1 MTALLIDCI
10 LTIAS
15 VVIAWQLME
24 WLSPLLAG
32 WLESRNIR
40 IPTTRDIGWLERIYY
55 TFVTGLRDF
64 SLMRSGILFLL
75 GYIAAKTTL
84 HWAAFVLVR
93 DGLTIAAAPSRAAAG
108 RKPALP
114 SSAAGAAF
122 GAVTGAARA
131 LIVVC
136 VLFVYTSLFPAA
148 PFTGYVQQSDVY
160 RTGAREVIEPFAGD
174 FITRQLP
181 VFTRAVEEEFSNI
194 LQRKYEVIDAR
205 IPDDVALAAK
215 EITANRAT
223 DEEKAK
229 ALYQWIGT
237 RVKYDWDKVKLYED
251 QRIWKEQTPEDTFR
265 TKLGVCIDYSRLYAS
280 MARSIGLDV
289 KVITGLGYDGRGG
302 YGPHAW
308 NEVYLSQRDVWVP
321 LDSTWVSSGGNWFD
335 PPNFS
340 ATHIKDA

>member
-1 MTALLIDCI
+1 MTVLLIDCI

-24 WLSPLLAG
+24 WLSPLVAD

-55 TFVTGLRDF
+55 TFATGLRDF

-75 GYIAAKTTL
+75 GYIAVKSAL
-84 HWAAFVLVR
+84 HWAAFVLVQG
-93 DGLTIAAAPSRAAAG
+93 GLKIAAGSPRAG
-108 RKPALP
+108 GSRKPALP

-136 VLFVYTSLFPAA
+136 VLFVYTSLFPSA
-148 PFTGYVQQSDVY
+148 PFTGYVQHSDVY
-160 RTGAREVIEPFAGD
+160 RTGAQEVIQPFAGD

-181 VFTRAVEEEFSNI
+181 VFTRAVEDEFSNI

-205 IPDDVALAAK
+205 IPDDITLAAK
-215 EITANRAT
+215 EITAKATT

-280 MARSIGLDV
+280 MARAIDLDV

-308 NEVYLSQRDVWVP
+308 NEVYLTQRGVWVP

-340 ATHIKDA
+340 STHIKDT